1 MPHFSANSRSPLAM
15 AALAGAL
22 TLALG
27 AAPAVAQQSLAPQS
41 LPQGAESPWSPSP
54 KSRARL
60 IAAGGL
66 KDGAYLA
73 GAEIALDG
81 KALTYW
87 RTPGDAGVPPEFDF
101 SKSENVAAVEVVYPA
116 PERHDEGGA
125 EAFGW
130 RQKVIFPLKV
140 RPRDPA
146 RPVNLALT
154 VNYGACEKICIP
166 SEGTMTLVL
175 TPGAEGSAH
184 AARIE
189 PWLARAPGPAAQA
202 GIAFALEPLANTKRP
217 AWRVRVT
224 PEPGP
229 GADLFAEGAGG
240 DYFDTKRMGADFKLL
255 LAERAPAASGPTKVR
270 LTLTRG
276 ERQGER
282 QGERPVEH
290 ETKLDVAPG
299 AP

>member
-1 MPHFSANSRSPLAM
+1 MLHLSAISRLPLI
-15 AALAGAL
+15 AALAGAV
-22 TLALG
+22 TFG
-27 AAPAVAQQSLAPQS
+27 AAPASAQSSTRSPAQ
-41 LPQGAESPWSPSP
+41 AESAWSPSP
-54 KSRARL
+54 MSKARL

-66 KDGAYLA
+66 KDGAYVA
-73 GAEIALDG
+73 GVEIALEG

-101 SKSENVAAVEVVYPA
+101 SKSENVADVEVVFPA

-130 RQKVIFPLKV
+130 RQEVIFPLKV

-166 SEGTMTLVL
+166 SEGKMTLAL
-175 TPGAEGSAH
+175 APGAEGSAH

-189 PWLARAPGPAAQA
+189 PWLARAPEPAAQA
-202 GIAFALEPLANTKRP
+202 GIAFALEPLANAKRP

-224 PEPGP
+224 PQPGP
-229 GADLFAEGAGG
+229 GADLFAEGVGG
-240 DYFDTKRMGADFKLL
+240 DYFDTKRIGGGFKLL
-255 LAERAPAASGPTKVR
+255 LAERAPGASGPAQVR

-276 ERQGER
+276 ERAE
-282 QGERPVEH
+282 ERPVEH
-290 ETKLDVAPG
+290 ETKLDVKRG